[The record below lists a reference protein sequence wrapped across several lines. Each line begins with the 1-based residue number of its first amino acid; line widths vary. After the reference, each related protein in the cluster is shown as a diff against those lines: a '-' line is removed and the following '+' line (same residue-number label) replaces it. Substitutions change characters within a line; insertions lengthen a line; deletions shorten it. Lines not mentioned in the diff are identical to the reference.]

1 MPEIELLNFFIH
13 FDKNNPKH
21 VNAVQ
26 ELAKEM
32 LAKQPEQLQNT
43 ANWVR
48 IYRTPVDKPQVKRE
62 VPFYPQT
69 DNFTQPDR
77 TCNSSSC
84 AMCLEYYIPG
94 SLPVGPKGDD
104 VYLRKV
110 LSLGDST
117 VHNIQ
122 TQALKSYGLDSVWSK
137 NLTFDQLDQH
147 LEKTGPIVAGI
158 LHRGPNNNPTR
169 NSGHMI
175 VIHTKLP
182 NGNYVCHDPFGD
194 LNSGYSSPVEKGR
207 NVVYERWVLEKRW
220 TADGPNSGWGRVFYP
235 KKSQPVEKQ
244 ISQLITKTQL
254 ARIWNCSES
263 VIYDYEITE
272 LNKCLNQ
279 FQITTVNRLRHFI
292 SQISHESGGGRYKK
306 ELASGDAYEGRKDL
320 GNTQPGDGRKY
331 KGAGYIQLTGR
342 ANYQAF
348 ANFINDP
355 KVMEGVDYVADN
367 YPFTS
372 AGFWWMNNKMNAL
385 CDRNPTVE
393 EVTRRVNGGLN
404 GLSDRKKYF
413 GRCLDVI
420 K

>member
-1 MPEIELLNFFIH
+1 MSEIDLLNFFIH
-13 FDKNNPKH
+13 FDGNNPKH

-26 ELAKEM
+26 ELAKTIR
-32 LAKQPEQLQNT
+32 AKQPEQLQDS

-62 VPFYPQT
+62 VPFYQQK
-69 DNFTQPDR
+69 DNYVQPDR

-94 SLPVGPKGDD
+94 SLPAGPKGDD
-104 VYLRKV
+104 VYLKKV

-117 VHNIQ
+117 DHNIQ
-122 TQALKSYGLDSVWSK
+122 TQALKSFGLDSVWST
-137 NLTFDQLDQH
+137 NLTFNQLDEH

-194 LNSGYSSPVEKGR
+194 MYKGYSTPVIDGK

-220 TADGPNSGWGRVFYP
+220 TADGSNSGWGRVFFP
-235 KKSQPVEKQ
+235 KKSQAVEK
-244 ISQLITKTQL
+244 ITSQLITKTQL

-263 VIYDYEITE
+263 VISDSEIVE
-272 LNKCLNQ
+272 LNKCLTQ
-279 FQITTVNRLRHFI
+279 FDITTPNRLRHFI

-306 ELASGDAYEGRKDL
+306 ELATGDAYDWRKDL

-348 ANFINDP
+348 ANFIKDP
-355 KVMEGVDYVADN
+355 KVMDGVDYVAEK

-372 AGFWWMNNKMNAL
+372 GGFWWMNNKMNAL
-385 CDRNPTVE
+385 CDKNPTVE

-404 GLSDRKKYF
+404 GLPDRKKYYN
-413 GRCLDVI
+413 RCLEVI